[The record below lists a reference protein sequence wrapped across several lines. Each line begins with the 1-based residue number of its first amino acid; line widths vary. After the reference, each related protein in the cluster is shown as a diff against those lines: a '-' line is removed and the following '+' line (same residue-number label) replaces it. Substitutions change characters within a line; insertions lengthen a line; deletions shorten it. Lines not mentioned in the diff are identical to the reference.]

1 MPKFVVRY
9 NWGLIFFNLQ
19 NEEPPVHRICY
30 PSMKHSEGDV
40 IKPRDCIIVASG
52 HRKKDLPFIAKVTA
66 IWEDPDDGRISCHSL
81 AVQTPTPQPFSLVYC
96 QQYMVQL
103 V

>member
-1 MPKFVVRY
+1 M
-9 NWGLIFFNLQ
+9 
-19 NEEPPVHRICY
+19 HRICY

-66 IWEDPDDGRISCHSL
+66 IWEDPDDGESEIIQKLKQIKEAIS
-81 AVQTPTPQPFSLVYC
+81 
-96 QQYMVQL
+96 
-103 V
+103 